1 MKVGDFAQAR
11 IYKIGLAAASNGP
24 AFGFSDGIEEVIG
37 IIISIRDNPADI
49 NNKYILSLHGKPRK
63 IVDIF
68 ANGQIFTCWQKH
80 ITISNE
86 DW

>member
-24 AFGFSDGIEEVIG
+24 NCFDGIEEVIG
-37 IIISIRDNPADI
+37 VITSIRDNPADI